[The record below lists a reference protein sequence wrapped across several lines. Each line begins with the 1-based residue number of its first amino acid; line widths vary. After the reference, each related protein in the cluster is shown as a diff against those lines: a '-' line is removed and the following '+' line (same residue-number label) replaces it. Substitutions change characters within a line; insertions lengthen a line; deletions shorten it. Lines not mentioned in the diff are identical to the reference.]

1 MTDSLRILGDPADV
15 LNFAATVQHEADQQ
29 RTSLGFLPHDA
40 YRQAALQGK
49 LLIAVDE
56 AAGRTYAGHL
66 MFGGSPPTMRVF
78 QVFVSASHRRR
89 GVGAL
94 LVNALVAQAEKDC
107 YLNVVARVAA
117 DLTEANEF
125 WQRMEFLASG
135 VCSGGMSRNR
145 SIVVRERRLNT
156 PSLFD
161 LLAPSAEA
169 LAHDFHL
176 VDRSYGRSPA
186 YGIDLNVLLDLI
198 RDRPRA
204 TAASRIFSA
213 ALSNLIRLFVA
224 PEFAAELRRA
234 QKSRPELQDDT
245 LLDFALALPQH
256 PPPPSHT
263 MTSLEL
269 ELGALIFPERSS
281 TGRLRPRDRSDVRHI
296 ATAIHNR
303 VVGYVTSEEAILR
316 RRLIILAK
324 YGLDVI
330 APVDLAESL
339 VPVAWEEPP
348 LETSVPQSG
357 EEIRIAEAEEIDVAA
372 CKQFAREI
380 AGPSEFVDHAVCAGT
395 VQSPRRRLLIT
406 LQNRPAVF
414 ISWDPPSRAT
424 PRVESVLMVR
434 SGLSRIESVVEQAL
448 FHLIRDSCK
457 DFPMM
462 VRLCTFPAE
471 TWLEELLVSA
481 GFRRAHRENGERD
494 TVFYKLALGQAVT
507 DMNWMEIRESISG
520 RSGVRIPERPP
531 NYEHANQAVAVQ
543 SPAGIPL
550 SITLGE
556 FEELV
561 SPAIIAVPGR
571 PGAIVPI
578 RHQFST
584 ELLVASTQRAL
595 FPALEAAFRGRR
607 AYFCSPRALSALS
620 PGSLLFFYESLKG
633 GGRGAV
639 IACARSV
646 ETFVRPKADVQT
658 GVRARGVLANHQFD
672 EMTRSRDIGVVLFD
686 SVLRF
691 KKAIDLGGLRQM
703 GCADRSNV
711 VTARRI
717 DSRQVLALIAQGE
730 PCV

>member
-1 MTDSLRILGDPADV
+1 MRI
-15 LNFAATVQHEADQQ
+15 
-29 RTSLGFLPHDA
+29 
-40 YRQAALQGK
+40 
-49 LLIAVDE
+49 
-56 AAGRTYAGHL
+56 
-66 MFGGSPPTMRVF
+66 F

-89 GVGAL
+89 GVGSL

-117 DLTEANEF
+117 DLAEANEF
-125 WQRMEFLASG
+125 WQRMGFLASR

-161 LLAPSAEA
+161 LIGPSAEKF
-169 LAHDFHL
+169 AHDFQL

-234 QKSRPELQDDT
+234 KESRPELQNDT

-256 PPPPSHT
+256 PPPPPHT

-303 VVGYVTSEEAILR
+303 VAGYVTSEEAILR
-316 RRLIILAK
+316 RRSIILQK

-330 APVDLAESL
+330 APADLAESL

-348 LETSVPQSG
+348 LETTVPQPS
-357 EEIRIAEAEEIDVAA
+357 EEIRIAEAEEIGVEA
-372 CKQFAREI
+372 CRQFASQI
-380 AGPSEFVDHAVCAGT
+380 GGPPGIIGHALGAGT

-406 LQNRPAVF
+406 LQNRPAAF
-414 ISWDPPSRAT
+414 ISWDPPSRAI
-424 PRVESVLMVR
+424 PRIESVLMVR
-434 SGLSRIESVVEQAL
+434 RGLNRGESVVEQAL
-448 FHLIRDSCK
+448 FHLVRDSCK

-462 VRLCTFPAE
+462 VRLCAFPTE
-471 TWLEELLVSA
+471 LWLEELLVST
-481 GFRRAHRENGERD
+481 GFRRAHRENGELD

-507 DMNWMEIRESISG
+507 DINWVEVCESISG
-520 RSGVRIPERPP
+520 LSGVRIPERPP
-531 NYEHANQAVAVQ
+531 NYENANQAVAVT
-543 SPAGIPL
+543 SPSGAPL

-571 PGAIVPI
+571 PGAVVPI

-595 FPALEAAFRGRR
+595 FPVLEAAFRGRR

-646 ETFVRPKADVQT
+646 ETFVRPKSNVQT
-658 GVRARGVLANHQFD
+658 GVRTRGVLANHQLD
-672 EMTRSRDIGVVLFD
+672 EISRSRDVGVVLFD

-691 KKAIDLGGLRQM
+691 KKAIDLGRLRQM
-703 GCADRSNV
+703 GCADGSNV

-717 DSRQVLALIAQGE
+717 DGRQVLALIAQGE